1 MAHEEDVVR
10 IARKLDK
17 MIAKKEVCLPPSA
30 FLTRSFSPSTTS
42 ISFFKQVHV
51 NTVDLLRCLR
61 DKPINLE
68 ILQKTRIGMIVN
80 NLRKS
85 TNDEEI
91 TSLSKVRFFILHS

>member
-1 MAHEEDVVR
+1 M
-10 IARKLDK
+10 
-17 MIAKKEVCLPPSA
+17 
-30 FLTRSFSPSTTS
+30 
-42 ISFFKQVHV
+42 